1 VIWIYGERGDERGVT
16 SSTAW
21 VRLTPWRGW
30 KGAVKEIQRGEK
42 ASIYVEARGKG
53 IAEVLPDEE

>member
-1 VIWIYGERGDERGVT
+1 MEKEGADRGVT

-21 VRLTPWRGW
+21 VTLRPWHGW
-30 KGAVKEIQRGEK
+30 KGAVKENQRGEK